1 MKFDSLVEKQMH
13 CWKGYKKKGTKK
25 LSSGKVV
32 NNCVKESFNDICE
45 SLLMEM
51 PYVDVVQHGEHIKFD
66 MELEKYARDLEG
78 FKSILRN
85 ILNSGSVSDKYGN
98 TIHLEGHEEKLK
110 FLTSLGNSSIVS
122 MFLTKYH
129 NTTLVEVVKSLK

>member
-1 MKFDSLVEKQMH
+1 MKFDSLFEKQMH

-25 LSSGKVV
+25 LPSGKVV
-32 NNCVKESFNDICE
+32 NNCVKESFNDLYE

-66 MELEKYARDLEG
+66 MELEKYAHDLKG
-78 FKSILRN
+78 FKSVLRN
-85 ILNSGSVSDKYGN
+85 ILNSGSITDKYGN
-98 TIHLEGHEEKLK
+98 TIHLEGHEEKLN
-110 FLTSLGNSSIVS
+110 FLKSLGNSSMVG